1 MYLIAP
7 SLFVDVL
14 GMDKVYT
21 TGDPTVAI
29 FVTVLV

>member
-1 MYLIAP
+1 MYFIAP

-14 GMDKVYT
+14 GMDRVYT

-29 FVTVLV
+29 LLSVFV